1 MSAAVS
7 AAPIEEIKARLDI
20 AEVIGEY
27 ISLKPSGPERLKARC
42 PFHSEKTP
50 SFMVSRD
57 RQIFHCFGCG
67 EGGDVFTFVQKME
80 GLEFPEALRLLAQ
93 KANVELPSYD
103 PKLSSERTAIL
114 EALDLATSYFHEF
127 LLHAKA
133 AEGARKYFQEKR
145 GLTSATIEQ
154 FKIGYAPDAW
164 DGLAQAL
171 RKRKVTDTHLVTSG
185 LAIKREK
192 GSGLYDRFRNRLMF
206 PIRDPHGATIGF
218 GGRALDP
225 NEPAKYINT
234 PQTLVYNK
242 STVLYGLDLAK
253 SEIRKQKQVVV
264 VEGYMDCVTSHQ
276 AGITNVVASSGTAL
290 TEGQV
295 LLLKRYAP
303 IASLAF
309 DMDPAGETAAKRGI
323 AVAWREG
330 LDVKVVSL
338 PYGKDPDECIRHNVQ
353 DWRDAIA
360 QAQPILDFYFS
371 RTLDTRD
378 RSKVQDKKDAA
389 KILLPI
395 VAQVANPVEQ
405 THYLQKLS
413 QWLQVDEMILRKQLL
428 PKSERAKL
436 KELTP
441 ASVDRCE
448 LLSQQLLGLLVIE
461 PSAMPTIKER
471 LPVEAFAPGV
481 WQGLYKIYLSQ
492 YSETHQTQRE
502 TWRPTIAE
510 RDAGLADAFAV
521 ANLAASTF
529 EGSTAVERHREIESI
544 AEAMQGLWL
553 RRELEQLTLALK
565 QAEAKKDTAMVREL
579 SRRFDELT
587 AKFK

>member
-1 MSAAVS
+1 
-7 AAPIEEIKARLDI
+7 
-20 AEVIGEY
+20 
-27 ISLKPSGPERLKARC
+27 
-42 PFHSEKTP
+42 
-50 SFMVSRD
+50 
-57 RQIFHCFGCG
+57 
-67 EGGDVFTFVQKME
+67 
-80 GLEFPEALRLLAQ
+80 
-93 KANVELPSYD
+93 LPSYD

-114 EALDLATSYFHEF
+114 ESLELAASYFHEF

-133 AEGARKYFQEKR
+133 AEGARSYLQEKR
-145 GLTSATIEQ
+145 GLTSTTIEQ
-154 FKIGYAPDAW
+154 FNIGYAPDAW
-164 DGLAQAL
+164 DGLTQAL
-171 RKRKVTDTHLVTSG
+171 RKRKVTDPHLLASG

-206 PIRDPHGATIGF
+206 PIRDPHGAVIGF

-225 NEPAKYINT
+225 AEPAKYINT

-242 STVLYGLDLAK
+242 STVLFGLDLAK

-264 VEGYMDCVTSHQ
+264 VEGYMDCATSHQ
-276 AGITNVVASSGTAL
+276 AGVANVVASSGTAL

-303 IASLAF
+303 TAALAF

-330 LDVKVVSL
+330 LDVRVVSL
-338 PYGKDPDECIRHNVQ
+338 PYGKDPDECICNNIQ

-360 QAQPILDFYFS
+360 HAQPILDFYFS
-371 RTLDTRD
+371 RTLDSRD
-378 RSKVQDKKDAA
+378 RAEVQDKKEAA

-395 VAQVANPVEQ
+395 VALVANPIEQ

-413 QWLQVDEMILRKQLL
+413 QWLQVDEVILRRQLL
-428 PKSERAKL
+428 PKTERTKS
-436 KELTP
+436 KESMP
-441 ASVDRCE
+441 VSVDRRE
-448 LLSQQLLGLLVIE
+448 LLSQQLLGLLVLE
-461 PSAMPTIKER
+461 PSAMPTVKER
-471 LPVEAFAPGV
+471 LSVEAFAPGI
-481 WQGLYKIYLSQ
+481 WQDLYRIYISQ

-510 RDAGLADAFAV
+510 RDAGLADALAV

-529 EGSTAVERHREIESI
+529 EGSTAVERHREIEFI

-565 QAEAKKDTAMVREL
+565 QAEAKKDVASVREL
-579 SRRFDELT
+579 SQRFDELT
-587 AKFK
+587 TKLK